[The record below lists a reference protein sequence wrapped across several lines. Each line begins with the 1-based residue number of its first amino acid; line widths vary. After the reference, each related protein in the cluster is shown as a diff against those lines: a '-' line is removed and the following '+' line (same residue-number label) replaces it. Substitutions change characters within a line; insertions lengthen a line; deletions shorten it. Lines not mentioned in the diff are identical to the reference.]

1 MKQGTIGFD
10 DKYKFGLEIEFANEE
25 QDLNQIYS
33 ELVSEKLPV
42 KFLNNHAL
50 HIPKLLD
57 YKN

>member
-33 ELVSEKLPV
+33 ELV
-42 KFLNNHAL
+42 
-50 HIPKLLD
+50 
-57 YKN
+57 